1 MPQQPKLI
9 QVDASLILDLQ
20 SIGSSPERNINVNL
34 DICSDAELE
43 SKDQC
48 PIRKMA
54 HIEVLL

>member
-1 MPQQPKLI
+1 MPQQPKLN
-9 QVDASLILDLQ
+9 LQ